1 MSQKGKVMH
10 KAEKL
15 LFIPIVIFMMWRIY
29 ENPIILAQG
38 IIFFLVVLIWRNK
51 SRMISHEI

>member
-1 MSQKGKVMH
+1 MH

-29 ENPIILAQG
+29 ENPTILAQG
-38 IIFFLVVLIWRNK
+38 IIFLLLMLILYWHKK
-51 SRMISHEI
+51 SRTISQEI